1 MIKLVVLFKRRA
13 GIALDAFETHWRTR
27 HAMLVRRLPGLRRYV
42 QSQTLPSGY
51 RKGEPACD
59 GMAELWFD
67 DTAALRSL
75 AASAELAAVLAD
87 EPNFIDAGSR
97 LEVVTEDVVI
107 KDGPIPADGP
117 KNIELVRRRP
127 DLAPA
132 DFHRYWIEHHGP
144 LGASIPQ
151 IHRYVQ
157 SHTRLSAYR
166 DGREPALDGVALAWF
181 DDLDAM
187 RASATTVAYAATR
200 ADEDNFVRVP
210 LAFVITRERDITTE

>member
-75 AASAELAAVLAD
+75 AASAELATVLAD

-151 IHRYVQ
+151 IRRYVQ

-210 LAFVITRERDITTE
+210 LAFVITRERDMTTE